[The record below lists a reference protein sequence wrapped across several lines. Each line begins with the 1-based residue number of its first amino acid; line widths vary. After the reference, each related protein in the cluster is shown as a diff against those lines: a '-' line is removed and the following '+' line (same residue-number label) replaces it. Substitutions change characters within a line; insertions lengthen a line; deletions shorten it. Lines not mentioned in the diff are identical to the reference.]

1 MSKKFNKN
9 DGKKSTAKKVIAII
23 AAVLAVVIVAGV
35 LVIYQ
40 VYDSGYI
47 QKHTTALESENYTIS
62 SAMLTYY
69 YNSVYQNFVS
79 SYGSTLSSLGLD
91 TTKSL
96 KSQQMSGGN
105 GTWYDYF
112 MNTAQKNAKQLL
124 VLCEAAKADGIELT
138 DDQQAEIDETVKT
151 MKSNAKSNNVS
162 LDYYLSR
169 VYGSCVDEGVL
180 RKCLELSE
188 IASHYSEH
196 MTEQY
201 NFTESDW
208 DNYYS
213 ENKSTFLKA
222 DWLTYA
228 FTADAETLADDAT
241 DEEKAAA
248 DTKRKEEYETLKST
262 AAELAA
268 TTDADA
274 FSVYVESWLR
284 TVKYAGMDEDA
295 LKKDN
300 VDISAL
306 VDGCKKTGN
315 TNSSESDLNTWAFSE
330 DRQPYD
336 TKVISDDE
344 KYTVTVY
351 MILPAADSSD
361 LGLACQYRDT
371 YLLKNYT
378 YIPFLVSDYSAS
390 ADDAKA
396 AAEKVLDQFNEDPT
410 ADNIA
415 KLSDSEGGTK
425 REDSDKGAVCDEVDE
440 WLYDSARKEGDCAV
454 VTGTKGSYVVYY
466 AGDGDI
472 KWQAQANNSLMSEKY
487 DEEYSALAEKYTVTI
502 SKNGVG
508 KISEI
513 LINTSSASSSN

>member
-169 VYGSCVDEGVL
+169 L
-180 RKCLELSE
+180 
-188 IASHYSEH
+188 
-196 MTEQY
+196 
-201 NFTESDW
+201 
-208 DNYYS
+208 
-213 ENKSTFLKA
+213 
-222 DWLTYA
+222 
-228 FTADAETLADDAT
+228 
-241 DEEKAAA
+241 
-248 DTKRKEEYETLKST
+248 
-262 AAELAA
+262 
-268 TTDADA
+268 
-274 FSVYVESWLR
+274 
-284 TVKYAGMDEDA
+284 
-295 LKKDN
+295 
-300 VDISAL
+300 
-306 VDGCKKTGN
+306 
-315 TNSSESDLNTWAFSE
+315 
-330 DRQPYD
+330 
-336 TKVISDDE
+336 
-344 KYTVTVY
+344 
-351 MILPAADSSD
+351 
-361 LGLACQYRDT
+361 
-371 YLLKNYT
+371 
-378 YIPFLVSDYSAS
+378 
-390 ADDAKA
+390 
-396 AAEKVLDQFNEDPT
+396 
-410 ADNIA
+410 
-415 KLSDSEGGTK
+415 
-425 REDSDKGAVCDEVDE
+425 
-440 WLYDSARKEGDCAV
+440 
-454 VTGTKGSYVVYY
+454 
-466 AGDGDI
+466 
-472 KWQAQANNSLMSEKY
+472 
-487 DEEYSALAEKYTVTI
+487 
-502 SKNGVG
+502 
-508 KISEI
+508 
-513 LINTSSASSSN
+513 